1 MRRKRYIFRRIHT
14 PAATQTPCVAAGMI
28 GAMNSTF
35 WAKPRATSLV
45 KSLYV
50 PLACTALLA
59 VAATALPVS
68 AAMPSAIGET
78 PVPSLSP
85 MIKKVSPAIVNI
97 ATRGTIHEKGPQNP
111 LLDDPFFRRFF
122 DVPQE
127 SGPHDRPFQS
137 AGSGVI
143 FDAKAGYIVT
153 NAHVVENAS
162 EITVTLQDGRDLK
175 ADIVGSDEPS
185 DVAVLKVKTDTL
197 TQIALGD
204 SGKVEVGDFV
214 VAIGNPFGLQH
225 TVTSGIISG
234 LSRSGINP
242 DGYEDFIQTDASINP
257 GNSGGALVNLKGELI
272 GINTAILSRSGGN
285 IGIGFAIPVNMAH
298 SVMDQLVKYGSVKRG
313 LLGVSMYTVTPDIAQ
328 SLGLANAQGALVSQ
342 VVDGSPADKAGIHTG
357 DVITSVNGQPVK
369 SNGELR
375 NAIGLLRVGDKVDI
389 GILRENKAQ
398 HLTAIISDT
407 STPTAGSAI
416 PDGIHKAFEGAT
428 LVDAPDSGGA
438 LVKAVDPGSPAAQVG
453 LRNNDVIIGANRG
466 KVTTVQQLKERAR
479 NASVLVLEVR
489 RANAIV
495 LIPLR

>member
-1 MRRKRYIFRRIHT
+1 MKRIDPAVSLALAALILL
-14 PAATQTPCVAAGMI
+14 PAAP
-28 GAMNSTF
+28 
-35 WAKPRATSLV
+35 
-45 KSLYV
+45 
-50 PLACTALLA
+50 
-59 VAATALPVS
+59 ATAALPAVV
-68 AAMPSAIGET
+68 GEMQ
-78 PVPSLSP
+78 VPSLSP
-85 MIKKVSPAIVNI
+85 MIKKVSPAVVNI

-122 DVPQE
+122 DVPPD
-127 SGPHDRPFQS
+127 SGPRDRPFQS

-185 DVAVLKVKTDTL
+185 DVAVLRVKPDGL
-197 TQIALGD
+197 IQIALGD
-204 SGKVEVGDFV
+204 SSKVEVGDFA
-214 VAIGNPFGLQH
+214 VAIGNPFGLAH

-257 GNSGGALVNLKGELI
+257 GNSGGALVNLRGELI

-298 SVMDQLVKYGSVKRG
+298 SVMDQLIKYGSVKRG
-313 LLGVSMYTVTPDIAQ
+313 LLGVSMYTVTPDIAK
-328 SLGLANAQGALVSQ
+328 SLGLKNTEGALVSQ
-342 VVDGSPADKAGIHTG
+342 VVDGSPAEKAGIRTG

-375 NAIGLLRVGDKVDI
+375 NAIGMLRVGDKVEV
-389 GILRENKAQ
+389 GLLREGKPI
-398 HLTAIISDT
+398 HLTAIIADT
-407 STPTAGSAI
+407 TAGTPGPAES
-416 PDGIHKAFEGAT
+416 IHKAFEGAT
-428 LVDAPDSGGA
+428 LADAPDEGGA
-438 LVKAVDPGSPAAQVG
+438 LVKSVDPGSAAAQSG
-453 LRNNDVIIGANRG
+453 LRNDDVIVGANRG
-466 KVTTVQQLKERAR
+466 KVTSVQQLRERAK
-479 NASVLVLEVR
+479 NAQALVLEVR
-489 RANAIV
+489 RGNTII